1 MKFPLLSRFVQ
12 SRRSLKLF
20 ARLVAAE
27 EQSAAALTRL
37 ADQFAP
43 VQKDT
48 PPAELQQTGALY
60 RNVAELVRIEEYV
73 ERCMQDTGRAP
84 TEEEI
89 VRHLDGEEVRL

>member
-1 MKFPLLSRFVQ
+1 MKFPRLSRFVQ
-12 SRRSLKLF
+12 SRRTLKLF
-20 ARLVAAE
+20 ARLVVAE

-43 VQKDT
+43 IQRET
-48 PPAELQQTGALY
+48 PPAELQQTGALF
-60 RNVAELVRIEEYV
+60 RNVDELGRIEDYV
-73 ERCMQDTGRAP
+73 ERCMKDTGRAP